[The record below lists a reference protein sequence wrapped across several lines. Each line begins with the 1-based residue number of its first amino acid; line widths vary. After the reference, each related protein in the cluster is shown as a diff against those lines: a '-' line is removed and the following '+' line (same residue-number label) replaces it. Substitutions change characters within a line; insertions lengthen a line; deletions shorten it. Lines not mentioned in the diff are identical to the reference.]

1 MTTDLA
7 LMGPHAIESYRS
19 RMVALE
25 QFGVTPHALMLNEET
40 RALAKYSKAKRELT
54 LQWEHDIVA
63 L

>member
-54 LQWEHDIVA
+54 LQ
-63 L
+63 